1 MPFVVRCLSPE
12 EHKEQVSEV
21 SDCPS
26 WRLISRE
33 GRQLVMGLLTVDAE
47 QRPPDGLIDV
57 DLIGKSC
64 GR

>member
-21 SDCPS
+21 SDCAS

-33 GRQLVMGLLTVDAE
+33 GRQLVQGLLTVDAE
-47 QRPPDGLIDV
+47 KRPELLWG
-57 DLIGKSC
+57 
-64 GR
+64 